1 MTTGTATEAAAKGPL
16 PRRFSL
22 VATDLDGTLLR
33 SDHTVGARTRAALA
47 LVAARGAKHVVVT
60 GRSVSWTRH
69 VLADLG
75 CTGLAVCGQGGQV
88 YDAAAHTQLTSVI
101 LDRERARLALAR
113 IEAVT
118 GPLVTAGD
126 RDGVDGE
133 VVAAP
138 GYRLDLAGQVPIV
151 LNARPDALWAAPLR
165 KIYVQ
170 HPVLDEDALA
180 LIATRAAGHLVGV
193 AKAGPGE
200 IELLPLGLDK
210 ATGLAYVARRL
221 GLTGADTVAFGDM
234 PNDLPMLDW
243 AAHGVAM
250 AGAHPEL
257 RAAADEMA
265 PGNDEDGVAVVLE
278 RLFA

>member
-1 MTTGTATEAAAKGPL
+1 MSGSDQRAHRRVSEWVALHYPFRSFPSMPAKL
-16 PRRFSL
+16 F
-22 VATDLDGTLLR
+22 
-33 SDHTVGARTRAALA
+33 
-47 LVAARGAKHVVVT
+47 
-60 GRSVSWTRH
+60 VSF
-69 VLADLG
+69 A
-75 CTGLAVCGQGGQV
+75 
-88 YDAAAHTQLTSVI
+88 
-101 LDRERARLALAR
+101 
-113 IEAVT
+113 
-118 GPLVTAGD
+118 
-126 RDGVDGE
+126 
-133 VVAAP
+133 
-138 GYRLDLAGQVPIV
+138 AGQVPIV
-151 LNARPDALWAAPLR
+151 LTAGPDALWAAPLR